1 MSVSKVK
8 EHLKKFNLD
17 KNIIT
22 LDSLSAT
29 VNEASSALK
38 IDPDMVA
45 KTLAFLVCDDAILI
59 VMSGDSKVD
68 NHKYK
73 TYFGKKA
80 KMVPASDVE
89 ALTNHPVGGVCPFG
103 VPENVKIYFDESLRH
118 YKYVYPACGSIN
130 TAIKISIED
139 LEMVV
144 GNYTWIDVCKKD

>member
-17 KNIIT
+17 KDIIT

-29 VNEASSALK
+29 V
-38 IDPDMVA
+38 
-45 KTLAFLVCDDAILI
+45 LI

-144 GNYTWIDVCKKD
+144 GNYTWINVCKKD

>member
-1 MSVSKVK
+1 MSVSKVT

-17 KNIIT
+17 KDIIT

-29 VNEASSALK
+29 V
-38 IDPDMVA
+38 
-45 KTLAFLVCDDAILI
+45 LI

-73 TYFGKKA
+73 TYFGKKV

-118 YKYVYPACGSIN
+118 YKYVYPACGFIN

-144 GNYTWIDVCKKD
+144 GSYTWIDVCKKD